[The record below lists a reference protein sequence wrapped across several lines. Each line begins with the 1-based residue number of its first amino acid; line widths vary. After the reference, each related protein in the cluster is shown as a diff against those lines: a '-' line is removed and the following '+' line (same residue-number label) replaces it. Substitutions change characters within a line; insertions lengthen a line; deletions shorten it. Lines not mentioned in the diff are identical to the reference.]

1 MAKYK
6 NKKII
11 LLEKRED
18 WEEIQNCIKTT
29 NYGVNRVKGKFLV
42 YNRLIREIVMK
53 EIEENIKH
61 YKNL

>member
-29 NYGVNRVKGKFLV
+29 NYGVNRVKEKFLV
-42 YNRLIREIVMK
+42 YNRLIREIVMN
-53 EIEENIKH
+53 ELEENIKH
-61 YKNL
+61 